1 VQSLRVFY
9 ASGLEVE
16 FGLASLQWASAPPV
30 DEESA
35 RVMRDGAVIL
45 VDKQLRLAQ
54 LAGSMDTENIL
65 IRELQ
70 DSDSIEELTVL
81 LHRAYKRL
89 LDMGLRY
96 WATHQ
101 TVDDTRTRIAG
112 GKCLVAVLNGRIV
125 GTVTYQYPPR
135 WRDTPWYMRAD
146 VACVSQF
153 AVEPDCQ
160 RRGIGGALMTRVEAL
175 AIHDGAAELAL
186 STAEPAVHLV
196 DYYARRGYR
205 LVEHTDATLPH
216 YRSVILS
223 KRLIERPAKEIAIRP
238 YQASDARSLW
248 EAARESLSDIHPWMP
263 WCHPD
268 YTVEEAQAWYQ
279 VQAEAWANRTFYE
292 FAITSSDGHYLGAC
306 GVNQLDAVN
315 RRANLGYWVR
325 SSAAG
330 QGVAPAAVK
339 LLSEWAFEHTDL
351 IRLEILV
358 ATGNIR
364 SLRVAEKAG
373 AEREGILRKRLLL
386 HGEAHDAILLSLT
399 R

>member
-1 VQSLRVFY
+1 MAYGMPDGGATASASAFISRFTRWAQQRPGITAVALVGSFARGTARPDSDVDLVVIADDPTSYLADTEWARAFGSVERMKREDWGAVQSLRVFY

-16 FGLASLQWASAPPV
+16 FGLASLQWASTRPV

-54 LAGSMDTENIL
+54 LAGSMDRENIL

-70 DSDSIEELTVL
+70 DSDSIEELTEL
-81 LHRAYKRL
+81 LHRAYRRL

-153 AVEPDCQ
+153 AVEPGCQ
-160 RRGIGGALMTRVEAL
+160 RRGIGSALMKRVEAMGT
-175 AIHDGAAELAL
+175 DEGAAELAL
-186 STAEPAVHLV
+186 STAEPAVHLI

-205 LVEHTDATLPH
+205 LIEHTDATLPH

-223 KRLIERPAKEIAIRP
+223 KRLIETPAKEIAIRP
-238 YQASDARSLW
+238 YQASDVRSLW
-248 EAARESLSDIHPWMP
+248 EAA
-263 WCHPD
+263 
-268 YTVEEAQAWYQ
+268 
-279 VQAEAWANRTFYE
+279 
-292 FAITSSDGHYLGAC
+292 
-306 GVNQLDAVN
+306 
-315 RRANLGYWVR
+315 
-325 SSAAG
+325 
-330 QGVAPAAVK
+330 
-339 LLSEWAFEHTDL
+339 
-351 IRLEILV
+351 
-358 ATGNIR
+358 
-364 SLRVAEKAG
+364 
-373 AEREGILRKRLLL
+373 
-386 HGEAHDAILLSLT
+386 
-399 R
+399 